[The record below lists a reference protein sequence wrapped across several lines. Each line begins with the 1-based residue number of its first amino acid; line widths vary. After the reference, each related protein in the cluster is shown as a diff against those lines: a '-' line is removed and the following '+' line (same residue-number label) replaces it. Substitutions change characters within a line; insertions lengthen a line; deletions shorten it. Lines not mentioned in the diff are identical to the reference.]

1 MTGRNEMRRLK
12 IQVQSSIDGYMGGPD
27 GGLEWA
33 VTPWSPDM
41 IEYADG
47 VQESVDCILLGRRLA
62 EGFIPAWAASP
73 EAEDPKSVDFMNHTR
88 RVVFSNTLGTSPWE
102 NAEVRSGKL
111 DEVVR
116 ELKST
121 SGGDIIAYGGQQLV
135 SGLIRHRLVD
145 ELHLMVSPVAIG
157 TGLPIFGS
165 APHSPFELVD
175 QRKFDCGISLQHYR
189 CT

>member
-73 EAEDPKSVDFMNHTR
+73 EAPPPLPR
-88 RVVFSNTLGTSPWE
+88 RGSPRFPGAW
-102 NAEVRSGKL
+102 
-111 DEVVR
+111 
-116 ELKST
+116 
-121 SGGDIIAYGGQQLV
+121 
-135 SGLIRHRLVD
+135 
-145 ELHLMVSPVAIG
+145 
-157 TGLPIFGS
+157 
-165 APHSPFELVD
+165 
-175 QRKFDCGISLQHYR
+175 
-189 CT
+189 